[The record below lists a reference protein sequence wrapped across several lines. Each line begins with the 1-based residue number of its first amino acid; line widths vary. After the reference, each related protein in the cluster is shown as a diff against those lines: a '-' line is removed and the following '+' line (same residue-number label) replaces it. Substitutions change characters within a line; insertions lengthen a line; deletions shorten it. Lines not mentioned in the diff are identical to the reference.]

1 MAANTKSTTP
11 VKQAKSTLCE
21 CAGHS
26 SICRFSGRSIWVFSI
41 MLGLLLVAGGQLQAA
56 GQFDSQR
63 DTAIDSRWLPWIGS
77 WRLVSNTV
85 NTTDRDLEGE
95 YLLDISPGKRETA
108 VTVKAFQDEKVLFED
123 TIVADGSSQS
133 LKDKECSGWHRYSWS
148 DTGKRLLF
156 ESESSCPG
164 ELLRKISGI
173 FVIDDYGEWL
183 DIQLLQ
189 DQNERIITIRRYS
202 PVDEAEDLAGHGIRA
217 TRRARLASG
226 ASFSIDEIIEL
237 SNKVASEV
245 LEAAIMELHKPF
257 KINSKTLVHLA
268 DAGVPTPVIDLM
280 VALSF
285 PEKFHVVRDTIH
297 LAEKADSTSSV
308 SGRGYPYPP
317 YMYYTVY
324 DPFYPWYWTP
334 YTYPYYWYSYW
345 GVWPC
350 YGCYP
355 GPGPGG
361 GDGQR
366 TSGRLVAGHG
376 YTKVNPRDSSS
387 AQPRNSATPPP
398 GSVSSSSGS
407 SGASF
412 PSSSPSGYSSGSIT
426 SGRARPR

>member
-1 MAANTKSTTP
+1 M
-11 VKQAKSTLCE
+11 
-21 CAGHS
+21 
-26 SICRFSGRSIWVFSI
+26 FSI
-41 MLGLLLVAGGQLQAA
+41 ILGLLLVAGGQLQAA
-56 GQFDSQR
+56 GQFNSQP
-63 DTAIDSRWLPWIGS
+63 DKAIDSRWLPWIGS

-95 YLLDISPGKRETA
+95 YVLNISPGKRETA
-108 VTVKAFQDEKVLFED
+108 VTLKAFQDETVLFED

-133 LKDKECSGWHRYSWS
+133 LKDKECSGWRKYSWS

-164 ELLRKISGI
+164 ELPRKISGI
-173 FVIDDYGEWL
+173 SLIDDHGEWL

-189 DQNERIITIRRYS
+189 DQNERIITVRQYS
-202 PVDEAEDLAGHGIRA
+202 PIDEAKDLTGLGIRA
-217 TRRARLASG
+217 TRRAHLAPG
-226 ASFSIDEIIEL
+226 ANFSINEIIEL

-268 DAGVPTPVIDLM
+268 DAGGVPTPVIDLM

-285 PEKFHVVRDTIH
+285 PEKFHVERDTIY
-297 LAEKADSTSSV
+297 LAEKADSTSSGP
-308 SGRGYPYPP
+308 GRGYPYPP
-317 YMYYTVY
+317 YMYYTVF

-334 YTYPYYWYSYW
+334 YTYPYYRYSYW

-355 GPGPGG
+355 GTGPGG

-376 YTKVNPRDSSS
+376 YTRVNPRNSSS
-387 AQPRNSATPPP
+387 AQPRNSATPAP
-398 GSVSSSSGS
+398 GVVGTTSGYSSGSRSSGS

-412 PSSSPSGYSSGSIT
+412 PSASPSGYSSG
-426 SGRARPR
+426 RARPR